1 MRTHSISALRL
12 IAVVAALAVT
22 TVLAPATSATELESG
37 GPPGV
42 FAELDGRPLKLRDVG
57 KYYCHDFDYPRITCS
72 RNPQVTQRSVDTK
85 VAEAE
90 ARVEL
95 AADSFATLS
104 MEEEE
109 GGHYA
114 TIYDGM
120 TFSGSWMVVSQDYDA
135 LFWVGWNDRISSFRS
150 RYYGAGSFY
159 TDWYGNGSAW
169 RFCCNQYVSS
179 LGGYDNSFSA
189 VYRR

>member
-1 MRTHSISALRL
+1 
-12 IAVVAALAVT
+12 VAALAVT
-22 TVLAPATSATELESG
+22 AMLAPATSAAQRGSG
-37 GPPGV
+37 APPGV
-42 FAELDGRPLKLRDVG
+42 FAELDGRPLKLRDVA

-72 RNPQVTQRSVDTK
+72 RNAKVTQRGVDRK

-90 ARVEL
+90 ARAEV
-95 AADSFATLS
+95 AAESFATLA
-104 MEEEE
+104 MEE
-109 GGHYA
+109 GGGQYA

-120 TFSGSWMVVSQDYDA
+120 TFSGSWMAVSQDYDA

-159 TDWYGNGSAW
+159 TDWYGNGSSW

-179 LGGYDNSFSA
+179 LGSYDNSFSA
-189 VYRR
+189 VYRY